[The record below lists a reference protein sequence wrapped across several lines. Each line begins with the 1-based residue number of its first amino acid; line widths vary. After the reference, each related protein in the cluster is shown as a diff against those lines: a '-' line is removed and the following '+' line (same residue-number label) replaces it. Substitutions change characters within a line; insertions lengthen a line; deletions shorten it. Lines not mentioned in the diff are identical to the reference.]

1 MAGAALRR
9 RIRTG
14 WRWAASGA
22 AVAVLLALP
31 LLAPGNEGASPE
43 AKPAS
48 KTARVKAF
56 FGKLP
61 GVSQVRKL
69 VGAKSAK
76 ADSQATAQANQAP
89 VAQPPIPLPPPVLPE
104 LETKTARVVAPP
116 VDPDLLDESEAKPL
130 VEVADSEALDAVELA
145 ESDDDDLDA
154 MESDDDLVPER
165 IPPRV
170 AAQPNS
176 TDDLLL
182 EEESM
187 VEANT
192 GEESLDLIP
201 ETRAIP
207 ATAESTVTDPTR
219 PVQDL
224 ECRALGG
231 YCPVAL
237 SENRFLKAQDEYR
250 IVHKGCAYYLSSIE
264 AVQAFQADPDRY
276 TPAWHGIDPVE
287 RKQSGRSVSGR
298 YRAELD
304 GKMYFFLTE
313 ANRTEFLADPEP
325 FEEQPAQ

>member
-1 MAGAALRR
+1 MAGAVMRQR
-9 RIRTG
+9 NRPG
-14 WRWAASGA
+14 WRWAAFGVA
-22 AVAVLLALP
+22 AAALLVLP
-31 LLAPGNEGASPE
+31 LMAPGSDETSP
-43 AKPAS
+43 AAQPVS

-61 GVSQVRKL
+61 GVSHVRKL
-69 VGAKSAK
+69 VGSKSSK
-76 ADSQATAQANQAP
+76 ADSKATAQAAQAP
-89 VAQPPIPLPPPVLPE
+89 AAQPPIPLPPPVLPE
-104 LETKTARVVAPP
+104 LEPKSARVVAAP

-130 VEVADSEALDAVELA
+130 AEVADNEALDAVEMA
-145 ESDDDDLDA
+145 ELEDD
-154 MESDDDLVPER
+154 ESEAFEADDDLVPER
-165 IPPRV
+165 IPARV
-170 AAQPNS
+170 AARKES
-176 TDDLLL
+176 SGEVLL
-182 EEESM
+182 EDES
-187 VEANT
+187 VVDADT
-192 GEESLDLIP
+192 LEESLDLVP

-207 ATAESTVTDPTR
+207 ATAESTVTDAA
-219 PVQDL
+219 PVAEEL

-264 AVQAFQADPDRY
+264 AVRAFQAHPDRY

-287 RKQSGRSVSGR
+287 RERTGRSVSGR

>member
-1 MAGAALRR
+1 MAGAAMRQR
-9 RIRTG
+9 NRPG
-14 WRWAASGA
+14 WRWAAFGA
-22 AVAVLLALP
+22 AAAALLVLP
-31 LLAPGNEGASPE
+31 LMAPGNEGSSPE
-43 AKPAS
+43 DKPVS

-69 VGAKSAK
+69 VKSKSPKADAEAVAKSA
-76 ADSQATAQANQAP
+76 AVPP
-89 VAQPPIPLPPPVLPE
+89 VQPPIPLPPPDLPE
-104 LETKTARVVAPP
+104 LESKTARVVAPS

-130 VEVADSEALDAVELA
+130 VEVADSEALDAVEMA

-170 AAQPNS
+170 AAQPNP

-187 VEANT
+187 VESNT
-192 GEESLDLIP
+192 REESLDLVP

-207 ATAESTVTDPTR
+207 ATAESTVTDAA
-219 PVQDL
+219 PVAEDL

-264 AVQAFQADPDRY
+264 AVHAFQADPDRY

-287 RKQSGRSVSGR
+287 RERTGRSVSGR

-304 GKMYFFLTE
+304 GKMYFFRTE

-325 FEEQPAQ
+325 FEEKPAQ